1 MKALGIAFLLALVAA
16 DALAISRHDISNM
29 SCEQTQALVRRE
41 GAVILR
47 FRSPRN
53 QSAMLYDRFVS
64 DDRFCGNSEQ
74 TTRASAS
81 ASDNAYCPLRKCVEI
96 EIFDLH

>member
-1 MKALGIAFLLALVAA
+1 MKPIGIAIFLALMMGEAS
-16 DALAISRHDISNM
+16 AISRRDISNL
-29 SCEQTQALVRRE
+29 SCAQTQALVKSE

-53 QSAMLYDRFVS
+53 ARALLYDRFVS
-64 DDRFCGNSEQ
+64 DDRFCGSSEQ
-74 TTRASAS
+74 TTRTSAS

-96 EIFDLH
+96 EIFDAH